1 MTGDESSR
9 TKGNSWI
16 FASSCGRDSFIT
28 MLPRGVNV
36 PIPKLRA
43 LAVRGGVTINGL
55 ALLPGMSA
63 MAANAIEH
71 IMAKDRERRWPSI
84 AKG

>member
-1 MTGDESSR
+1 M
-9 TKGNSWI
+9 
-16 FASSCGRDSFIT
+16 
-28 MLPRGVNV
+28 
-36 PIPKLRA
+36 PIPKFRA

-63 MAANAIEH
+63 MAANAMEH
-71 IMAKDRERRWPSI
+71 IMAKDRERQWPSI